1 MLDQKGRAN
10 AVLALILL
18 ASFALGCSALTNL
31 GKSGFED
38 ANKLVQSAKDDLEEI
53 EKIDQEA
60 DEKQDELAKAE
71 KDKNVD
77 EVKRIIGELIK
88 DIDRGLERGNSAAD
102 KIEKASKSTTDEKY
116 KEYLALKA
124 QAFRKEIDAFKSL
137 REAAVIARD
146 NYTANGLPEDKR
158 KDYRSKVDG
167 YKKLR
172 TEAKEQ
178 HRKADD
184 IARQNPDKIKTS

>member
-1 MLDQKGRAN
+1 MLDKKGRAN
-10 AVLALILL
+10 AALSLLLL
-18 ASFALGCSALTNL
+18 ASFAFGCNSLTNL
-31 GKSGFED
+31 GKNSFED
-38 ANKLVQSAKDDLEEI
+38 ANKLVQKAKDDLDEI
-53 EKIDQEA
+53 NKIDEEA

-77 EVKRIIGELIK
+77 EVKKIIGELIG

-102 KIEKASKSTTDEKY
+102 NIEKASNATTDEKY

-124 QAFRKEIDAFKSL
+124 QAFRKEIDAFKML

-167 YKKLR
+167 YKKQR
-172 TEAKEQ
+172 SEAKDL